1 MLNQSPHHPD
11 NKMPLIGLL
20 VLNRDGRQWLT
31 SVFPSLRQQD
41 YPNKRIYLIDNGSQ
55 DDSLDLTMGHY
66 PEVTIIRIPTNLG
79 YAMAY
84 NLAMPI
90 AFADGC
96 QWVIWAN
103 NDIRLEPECLKELSL
118 AAQSSLNIGVIGP
131 AFLSWDRNEPNAYML
146 GNHPY
151 AIQGMKERT
160 PGFLEVEWVEGSCL
174 MVSRPCAEAV
184 GPIDPFLYF
193 YWEEADF
200 CRRARLQGWR
210 VVLAHRALARH
221 YAGGYKEGN
230 HKAHNEAY
238 YLQTRNFYIYKMADP
253 FRGFIMNGFSALHLF
268 FVNLK
273 QSSLR
278 NPLDFLFHLWVFAKT
293 LGEIRPIYQKWVR
306 DRRGGHPPTMSSH
319 LPPVTAEVILPREP
333 ESPL

>member
-1 MLNQSPHHPD
+1 
-11 NKMPLIGLL
+11 MPLIGLL

-118 AAQSSLNIGVIGP
+118 AAQSSLLLGRGRFLPPGAVAGLAGRPGSPGP
-131 AFLSWDRNEPNAYML
+131 
-146 GNHPY
+146 
-151 AIQGMKERT
+151 
-160 PGFLEVEWVEGSCL
+160 GSSL
-174 MVSRPCAEAV
+174 
-184 GPIDPFLYF
+184 
-193 YWEEADF
+193 
-200 CRRARLQGWR
+200 CRRL
-210 VVLAHRALARH
+210 
-221 YAGGYKEGN
+221 
-230 HKAHNEAY
+230 
-238 YLQTRNFYIYKMADP
+238 
-253 FRGFIMNGFSALHLF
+253 
-268 FVNLK
+268 
-273 QSSLR
+273 
-278 NPLDFLFHLWVFAKT
+278 
-293 LGEIRPIYQKWVR
+293 
-306 DRRGGHPPTMSSH
+306 
-319 LPPVTAEVILPREP
+319 
-333 ESPL
+333 